1 MPAVN
6 DISLQNAT
14 ENGTNQHHST
24 KKGPV
29 KLPPKPENLPH
40 PEYSTPRGVS
50 PLLAVPKAGLQY
62 PNYTPFK
69 LPDLVEHEFVDRGLH
84 ADPKKAKLLTA
95 ASEVKHLTP
104 FIGTELVGLQL
115 TSLDDQQKNELSRL
129 VAERGVVF
137 LRDQDL
143 DVHEQ
148 IEFGSYFGELH
159 IHQMAGIIPDL
170 PWVHPIHKDETAT
183 NGRSHQ
189 IWHSDVSY
197 EVQPPGLTLLKMDT
211 LPKAG
216 PDGYEAGGDTIWASG
231 PDIYDSLSPK
241 LKGILE
247 SLEANHSGL
256 EQAEKALKTSGCL
269 RRSPIETIQDRI
281 SLNLP
286 NENSLQ
292 HPVVRIH
299 PVTGRKTLY
308 INENFTKEIVG
319 VEKRFGDSLLDF
331 LNRAVAESYE
341 YQVRWKWT
349 KNAVAIWDNRVTFH
363 TGIFDYY
370 PHLRH
375 GLRVATQAEKP
386 YLDKAG
392 S

>member
-1 MPAVN
+1 MAIANNFSKTAVVVAEDAVGN
-6 DISLQNAT
+6 
-14 ENGTNQHHST
+14 ST
-24 KKGPV
+24 SSSSRKL

-40 PEYSTPRGVS
+40 PEYTTPRGVS
-50 PLLAVPKAGLQY
+50 PLISVPKAGLQY

-69 LPDLVEHEFVDRGLH
+69 LPDLVEHPFVDRGIDS
-84 ADPKKAKLLTA
+84 DPKKSKLLGA

-104 FIGTELVGLQL
+104 SIGTELVGIQL
-115 TSLDDQQKNELSRL
+115 TSLDDTQKNELARL

-137 LRDQDL
+137 LRDQEM

-170 PWVHPIHKDETAT
+170 PWVHPIHKDETAKKWPIASKY
-183 NGRSHQ
+183 GIR
-189 IWHSDVSY
+189 I
-197 EVQPPGLTLLKMDT
+197 MDT

-231 PDIYDSLSPK
+231 YGIYESLSPT

-247 SLEANHSGL
+247 NLEAKHSGL
-256 EQAEKALKTSGCL
+256 EQAEKALKGNGCL
-269 RRSPIETIQDRI
+269 RRNPIETI
-281 SLNLP
+281 
-286 NENSLQ
+286 
-292 HPVVRIH
+292 HPVVRTH
-299 PVTGRKTLY
+299 PVTQQKTLY
-308 INENFTKEIVG
+308 VNENFTKEIVG
-319 VEKRFGDSLLDF
+319 VEKRFSESLLDF
-331 LNRAVAESYE
+331 LNRYVAEAYE
-341 YQVRWKWT
+341 YQVRWKWST
-349 KNAVAIWDNRVTFH
+349 NAVAIWDNRATFH

-386 YLDKAG
+386 TK
-392 S
+392 

>member
-1 MPAVN
+1 M
-6 DISLQNAT
+6 AT
-14 ENGTNQHHST
+14 VIETPSKDTTVVGEF
-24 KKGPV
+24 PV
-29 KLPPKPENLPH
+29 GNSPSNLPKEAKLPPKPENLPH

-50 PLLAVPKAGLQY
+50 PLISVPKAGLQY

-69 LPDLVEHEFVDRGLH
+69 LPDLVEHPFVDRGIDS
-84 ADPKKAKLLTA
+84 DPKKSKLLGA

-104 FIGTELVGLQL
+104 SIGTELVGIQL
-115 TSLDDQQKNELSRL
+115 TSLDDTQKNELARL

-137 LRDQDL
+137 LRDQNM

-170 PWVHPIHKDETAT
+170 PWVHPIHKDETAK

-197 EVQPPGLTLLKMDT
+197 EIQPPGLTFLRMDT

-231 PDIYDSLSPK
+231 YGIYESLSPT

-247 SLEANHSGL
+247 TLEAKHSGL
-256 EQAEKALKTSGCL
+256 EQAEKALKGNGCL
-269 RRSPIETIQDRI
+269 RRSPIETI
-281 SLNLP
+281 
-286 NENSLQ
+286 
-292 HPVVRIH
+292 HPVVRTH
-299 PVTGRKTLY
+299 PVTGKKTLY
-308 INENFTKEIVG
+308 VNENFTKEIVG
-319 VEKRFGDSLLDF
+319 VEKRFSDSLLDF
-331 LNRAVAESYE
+331 LNRYVAEAYE
-341 YQVRWKWT
+341 YQVRWKWST
-349 KNAVAIWDNRVTFH
+349 NAVAIWDNRATFH

-386 YLDKAG
+386 TR
-392 S
+392 

>member
-1 MPAVN
+1 MSAVK
-6 DISLQNAT
+6 DISFQDGA
-14 ENGTNQHHST
+14 ENGKIQKYSTT
-24 KKGPV
+24 KKPA

-40 PEYSTPRGVS
+40 PEYSTPRGIS
-50 PLLAVPKAGLQY
+50 PLVSVPRAGLQY

-69 LPDLVEHEFVDRGLH
+69 LPDLVEHEFVDRGIH
-84 ADPKKAKLLTA
+84 ADPKKARLLTA

-115 TSLDDQQKNELSRL
+115 TSLDDTQKNELSRL

-197 EVQPPGLTLLKMDT
+197 EIQPPGLTLLRMDT

-216 PDGYEAGGDTIWASG
+216 PDGSEAGGDTIWASG

-241 LKGILE
+241 LKEILGT
-247 SLEANHSGL
+247 LEAKHSGL
-256 EQAEKALKTSGCL
+256 EQAEKAKRTNGCL
-269 RRSPIETIQDRI
+269 RRSPIETV
-281 SLNLP
+281 
-286 NENSLQ
+286 
-292 HPVVRIH
+292 HPVVRTH

-319 VEKRFGDSLLDF
+319 VEKRFSDSLLDF
-331 LNRAVAESYE
+331 LNRTVAESYE

-349 KNAVAIWDNRVTFH
+349 KDAVAIWDNRVTFH
-363 TGIFDYY
+363 TGVFDYY

-386 YLDKAG
+386 YFDKAG
-392 S
+392 SR